1 MSNAILRHHREWF
14 ANWFDSPYYH
24 LLYEHRDEAEA
35 SGFIRR
41 LVQQLQLRLSDKVLD
56 LACGKGRHAI
66 FLNRLGYEVRGVDLS
81 KSNIAMASWH
91 ANERLKFR
99 VHDMRNV
106 VKPDYF
112 DVVLNL
118 FTSFG
123 YYPLDEDNARVVVA
137 AAQNLKP
144 GGQLVLD
151 FMNTPRVLRQLV
163 NEETQVRHG
172 ITFQINRTVVEG
184 MIVKDIRFDD
194 NGQHYAFQE
203 KVKVLE
209 QADFERYFAK
219 AGLRVEAVYGDYHFA
234 PYAPQ
239 TSERMIFVGRRA

>member
-1 MSNAILRHHREWF
+1 MRNAILKHHQEWF
-14 ANWFDSPYYH
+14 TDWFDSPYYH

-35 SGFIRR
+35 REFIQR
-41 LVQQLQLRLSDKVLD
+41 LVQQLALKPSHKVLD

-66 FLNRLGYEVRGVDLS
+66 YLNRLGYEVRGVDLS
-81 KSNIAMASWH
+81 KSNIATASWH

-99 VHDMRNV
+99 VHDMRYV

-123 YYPLDEDNARVVVA
+123 YYPKDEDNAQIVRA

-144 GGQLVLD
+144 GGRLVLD
-151 FMNTPRVLRQLV
+151 FMNTPRVLQQLV
-163 NEETQVRHG
+163 NEETQTRHG
-172 ITFQINRTVVEG
+172 ITFRITRNVAEG
-184 MIVKDIRFDD
+184 MIVKGIRFED
-194 NGQHYAFQE
+194 NGRNYVFEE

-209 QADFERYFAK
+209 QADFARYFAE
-219 AGLRVEAVYGDYHFA
+219 AGLRLEAVYGDYHLQD
-234 PYAPQ
+234 YAPT
-239 TSERMIFVGRRA
+239 TSERMIFVGHRA